1 MSATGFQRRR
11 RELAALNA
19 KKKEVLAA
27 NTGGG
32 NESGFAAMSKKA
44 IIELAKGKNLY
55 DKSFEKLSKEAFV
68 PVFIEAAKAKIVEE
82 GKKTAE
88 EAAILSG
95 NELLTFLNDDA
106 INDELNIVMGER
118 NGIATLEKDE
128 LIRFSQQHNIYD
140 ESFNDIEKEALV
152 QKIFEKARDKVV
164 EVGLKTAYEAA
175 SLPEKELFEIFATV
189 SK

>member
-19 KKKEVLAA
+19 KKKEALSA

-32 NESGFAAMSKKA
+32 CESGFAAMSKKA

-55 DKSFEKLSKEAFV
+55 DKSFEKLSKEALV
-68 PVFIEAAKAKIVEE
+68 PAFIEAAKAKIVEE

-88 EAAILSG
+88 EAAILSE
-95 NELLTFLNDDA
+95 NELLAFLN
-106 INDELNIVMGER
+106 NVVNEEFNIETGAG

-128 LIRFSQQHNIYD
+128 LIRYAEQQNIYD
-140 ESFNDIEKEALV
+140 ESFKDLEKDALL
-152 QKIFEKARDKVV
+152 QKIFETVRGKVI
-164 EVGLKTAYEAA
+164 EAGLKTVEEISA
-175 SLPEKELFEIFATV
+175 LPEKELFEIFATI